1 MEDAILEKKI
11 ENIESELKNL
21 KSMVIGL
28 AQEPEHKKVIKLKG
42 LLKGIVVNEEDI
54 KEAEKALF
62 KTGA

>member
-1 MEDAILEKKI
+1 MENAILEKKI

-28 AQEPEHKKVIKLKG
+28 AQEPERKKAVKLKG
-42 LLKGIVVNEEDI
+42 LLKGIVVNEDDI

-62 KTGA
+62 RTGA